1 MADSSWALFSTL
13 LRPHKRAVAVYAT
26 FLAVATSLPL
36 SAAIVLQRFVDAA
49 TRSGPTSQLVAL
61 AAIYALIGLLSS
73 MFTVAVVWRAT
84 RLAWQI
90 TDGLRHDLADQIL
103 QADLAFH
110 RDHTRGDLVSRADDD
125 VTAMAMFFAQFVAR
139 LVAIVVLA
147 VAAIITL
154 AILRP
159 ILAGPF
165 AVCMV
170 AVFSVLWFQRNG
182 ALAEALEERE
192 AKGSLS
198 SLIEERISG
207 ADDISS
213 LGAGAHSV
221 AQLADRNERLVQA
234 AARRAA
240 AQMRIVG
247 RLKFSLVASEVVMLA
262 WGGFLL
268 SRDRLGIG
276 AVVLGVRFA
285 SAIRGPVEQVA
296 WRLQEV
302 QGATGSATRVLQL
315 RAARVEYVRRTQNLP
330 VGPLAIALENVSL
343 TYDDG
348 TDAVLSRINVTVAAG
363 TSLGLVG
370 RSGSGKTTIGRLALR
385 TINPTEGTVRFGGV
399 DIQTIA
405 EESFRERVTSIPQ
418 EVQLFPGTV
427 RDNVAMFGTH
437 TDAEIRGALHDVGLD
452 SWLATQE
459 NELDT
464 RLLARFGGAG
474 LSAGE
479 AQLLAFA
486 RALVRRPDI
495 VVVDE
500 ATSRIDPMTQE
511 RIAEATVKLLRGRTS
526 ILIAHR
532 LETLMVCDHIAVVEA
547 GQIVEYGDRETLIA
561 NPDSRFATL
570 LQAGLGPVESDVVES
585 DVVESGPR

>member
-1 MADSSWALFSTL
+1 MADSSWALFSVL
-13 LRPHKRAVAVYAT
+13 LRPHTRAVAGYAT
-26 FLAVATSLPL
+26 FLAVATSMPL

-49 TRSGPTSQLVAL
+49 TKGGPTSQLVTL
-61 AAIYALIGLLSS
+61 AGTYALIGLLSS
-73 MFTVAVVWRAT
+73 IFTVAVVWRAT

-90 TDGLRHDLADQIL
+90 TDGLRHELADQVL

-139 LVAIVVLA
+139 VVAIVVLA
-147 VAAIITL
+147 IAAIITL
-154 AILRP
+154 AFLRP

-165 AVCMV
+165 AACMV
-170 AVFSVLWFQRNG
+170 AVFAVLWFQRNG
-182 ALAEALEERE
+182 ALVEALEERE
-192 AKGSLS
+192 AKGALS
-198 SLIEERISG
+198 SLIEERIAG
-207 ADDISS
+207 ADDIAS

-221 AQLADRNERLVQA
+221 AQLADRNERLVRA
-234 AARRAA
+234 VGRRAA
-240 AQMRIVG
+240 AQMRVVG

-268 SRDRLGIG
+268 TGGRLGIG

-315 RAARVEYVRRTQNLP
+315 RAARVEHPDRTQTLRP
-330 VGPLAIALENVSL
+330 GPLAIALENVSL

-348 TDAVLSRINVTVAAG
+348 TDAVISDINLVVPEG

-370 RSGSGKTTIGRLALR
+370 RSGSGKTTIGRLVLR
-385 TINPTEGTVRFGGV
+385 TINPTEGTVRFGDV
-399 DIQTIA
+399 DIQTIS
-405 EESFRERVTSIPQ
+405 EQSFRQRVTSIPQ

-427 RDNVAMFGTH
+427 RDNVSMFSTH
-437 TDAEIRGALHDVGLD
+437 TDSEIREALHDVGLGP
-452 SWLATQE
+452 WLANQE
-459 NELDT
+459 RDLDT
-464 RLLARFGGAG
+464 PLLARFGGAG

-479 AQLLAFA
+479 SQLLAFA
-486 RALVRRPDI
+486 RALVRHPDI

-500 ATSRIDPMTQE
+500 ATSRIDPITQE
-511 RIAEATVKLLRGRTS
+511 RIAQATVKLLRNRTS
-526 ILIAHR
+526 IVIAHR
-532 LETLMVCDHIAVVEA
+532 LETLMVCDHIAVIEN
-547 GQIVEYGDRETLIA
+547 GEIVEFGDRESLIA
-561 NPDSRFATL
+561 NPESRFATL
-570 LQAGLGPVESDVVES
+570 LEAGMGDGVIEAGATCL
-585 DVVESGPR
+585 